1 MFPRLRAILT
11 MLVLAACS
19 GNPTG
24 PTYQPD
30 LPATWASAVTNTFFP
45 LTPGTVLQ
53 YSSQTAQG
61 LETIRVEVLSTAR
74 SVNGVAATTLLD
86 QVYLDG
92 ALIEETYDWYAQD
105 TDGNVWYLGEDS
117 KEILNGQVVSTEGSW
132 EWGVDGA
139 LPGIYMWADPAAH
152 IGTAYRQEFYRG
164 VAEDFGKVITLDQ
177 SITVPAGA
185 YTGCIVTE
193 DWVGLDP
200 SQSPEHKTYCPG
212 VGQVE
217 SFHVGSTDEPVRL
230 DSKSP

>member
-1 MFPRLRAILT
+1 MISRPRIIIAILA
-11 MLVLAACS
+11 LAACS

-24 PTYQPD
+24 PAYQPD
-30 LPATWASAVTNTFFP
+30 LPAAWASAVTNTFLP
-45 LTPGTVLQ
+45 LIPGTVLQ

-61 LETIRVEVLSTAR
+61 LETIRVEVLSTSRTVHGVSAT
-74 SVNGVAATTLLD
+74 SVLD

-92 ALIEETYDWYAQD
+92 SLVEETYDWYAQD

-117 KEILNGQVVSTEGSW
+117 KEILNGQVISTEGSW

-139 LPGIYMWADPAAH
+139 LPGIYMWADPGAH
-152 IGTAYRQEFYRG
+152 AGEAYRQEYYRG
-164 VAEDFGKVITLDQ
+164 VAEDFGRVLTLGQ
-177 SITVPAGA
+177 SITVPAGS

-200 SQSPEHKTYCPG
+200 SQSHERKTYCPG

-230 DSKSP
+230 VSKTP